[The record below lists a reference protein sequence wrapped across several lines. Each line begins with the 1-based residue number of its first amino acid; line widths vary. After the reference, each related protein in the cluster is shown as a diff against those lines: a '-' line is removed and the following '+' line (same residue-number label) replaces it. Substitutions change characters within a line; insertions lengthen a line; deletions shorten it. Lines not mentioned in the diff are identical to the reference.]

1 MKMSGPGWR
10 VRRRQFL
17 QTLGAVGASATSLSH
32 GFGQFRLA
40 ETGTVRDR
48 LWMFGSP
55 VNSDYEYVHR
65 RSVMTAVESNF
76 YFGVPNIIM
85 VQD

>member
-48 LWMFGSP
+48 LRMFGSP